1 MKGKYILFLICSLF
15 LCEVSAQTLEQAR
28 TLFTK
33 GEYEQAKPVFKK
45 YTKSQPSNGN
55 YNYWYGVCCL
65 KTGEAEEAVK
75 PLEIAVKK
83 RITGGQLYLGQA
95 YNETYRFE
103 DAVNCFEEYI
113 ADLSKRKKPTEEAEK
128 LLEKS
133 KSDLRMLKGVEEVCI
148 IDSFVVDKAT
158 FLNAYKIS
166 EESGKLFTFNEFFK
180 TEGDHP
186 GTVYETEIGNKIY
199 YSEKGEKGN
208 LDIFSKNK
216 LLNEWSDGRPLPGS
230 INASGNA
237 NYPFVLSDGVTV
249 YYASDGEGLGGYDI
263 FVTRYN
269 TNTDT
274 YLVPENVGMPFNSP
288 YNDYMYVIDEYNNL
302 GWFASDR
309 FQPEGK
315 VCIYVFIP
323 NNSKQ
328 TYNYEAMDQQ
338 QMIRLAQIHSL
349 KETWK
354 DKKAVAEAQQR
365 LEAAMSHKPQERRKV
380 GGAFPQ
386 GCHDSQPH
394 ALFGR
399 GRALPD
405 PLSIVEKAA
414 LAVELRVLDHGQVM
428 LQAYP
433 VREPPQGCRRSE
445 KIPEFPGIV
454 QGGGIVVNVI
464 MDVLAVC
471 MGGNKKGVLS
481 LCPAHGRFIAHPV
494 CLLRG
499 DLTRAKGLPDLIA
512 QHIRIPPLFPARD
525 SLVLCLCQ
533 KKLGVGGTVV
543 ALIGGNQFAALGF
556 LRVLSIVKTVFQR
569 LGNGFPLA
577 DMMGH

>member
-1 MKGKYILFLICSLF
+1 MKGKYILFLFCSLF
-15 LCEVSAQTLEQAR
+15 LGEVSAQTLEQAR

-33 GEYEQAKPVFKK
+33 GDYEKAKPVFKK
-45 YTKSQPSNGN
+45 YAKSQPSNGN

-75 PLEIAVKK
+75 PLEMAVKK
-83 RITGGQLYLGQA
+83 RIASGQLYLGQA

-103 DAVNCFEEYI
+103 EAVECFEEYI
-113 ADLSKRKKPTEEAEK
+113 ADLKKRKRPTEEAEG

-133 KSDLRMLKGVEEVCI
+133 KADLRMLKGVEDVCI

-166 EESGKLFTFNEFFK
+166 EESGKLFTFNKFFQ
-180 TEGDHP
+180 TEGEHE

-199 YSEKGEKGN
+199 YSEKGERGN

-216 LLNEWSDGRPLPGS
+216 LLNEWSNGRPLPGS

-237 NYPFVLSDGVTV
+237 NYPYVMSDGITI

-269 TNTDT
+269 TNSDT

-328 TYNYEAMDQQ
+328 TYNYEAMDQKQ
-338 QMIRLAQIHSL
+338 IIRLAQIHSL

-354 DKKAVAEAQQR
+354 DKQEVSEALQR
-365 LEAAMSHKPQERRKV
+365 LKAAINHKPKERRVVDFEFVIDDNTTYYQINDFKS
-380 GGAFPQ
+380 AKAKQ
-386 GCHDSQPH
+386 
-394 ALFGR
+394 LFQR
-399 GRALPD
+399 YRQM
-405 PLSIVEKAA
+405 EKDFQQQ
-414 LAVELRVLDHGQVM
+414 E
-428 LQAYP
+428 
-433 VREPPQGCRRSE
+433 
-445 KIPEFPGIV
+445 
-454 QGGGIVVNVI
+454 
-464 MDVLAVC
+464 
-471 MGGNKKGVLS
+471 
-481 LCPAHGRFIAHPV
+481 
-494 CLLRG
+494 
-499 DLTRAKGLPDLIA
+499 
-512 QHIRIPPLFPARD
+512 
-525 SLVLCLCQ
+525 
-533 KKLGVGGTVV
+533 KKLNSLRQQYSTSNKQGKERIAPAILDLEKRILQMSGELD
-543 ALIGGNQFAALGF
+543 ALEINVRNAE
-556 LRVLSIVKTVFQR
+556 KTK
-569 LGNGFPLA
+569 
-577 DMMGH
+577 

>member
-309 FQPEGK
+309 YQPEGK
-315 VCIYVFIP
+315 VCIYVFIL
-323 NNSKQ
+323 NSSKRV
-328 TYNYEAMDQQ
+328 YNYEAMDKKKVV
-338 QMIRLAQIHSL
+338 RLAQIHSL
-349 KETWK
+349 KDTWVDQNTVSDAK
-354 DKKAVAEAQQR
+354 RR
-365 LEAAMSHKPQERRKV
+365 LQAAISEKPQAERSYDFEFVIDDHTTYYQWSDFKS
-380 GGAFPQ
+380 PQ
-386 GCHDSQPH
+386 AKS
-394 ALFGR
+394 LFSKYR
-399 GRALPD
+399 QLEKSFRQQQNKLEEQRSLYSRAKESNKTKLAPAILD
-405 PLSIVEKAA
+405 LEKQIQQLSGELEKAA
-414 LAVELRVLDHGQVM
+414 IE
-428 LQAYP
+428 
-433 VREPPQGCRRSE
+433 VRNTE
-445 KIPEFPGIV
+445 KQSF
-454 QGGGIVVNVI
+454 
-464 MDVLAVC
+464 
-471 MGGNKKGVLS
+471 K
-481 LCPAHGRFIAHPV
+481 
-494 CLLRG
+494 
-499 DLTRAKGLPDLIA
+499 
-512 QHIRIPPLFPARD
+512 
-525 SLVLCLCQ
+525 
-533 KKLGVGGTVV
+533 
-543 ALIGGNQFAALGF
+543 
-556 LRVLSIVKTVFQR
+556 
-569 LGNGFPLA
+569 
-577 DMMGH
+577 

>member
-113 ADLSKRKKPTEEAEK
+113 ADLNKRKKPTEEAEK

-323 NNSKQ
+323 NTSKQ
-328 TYNYEAMDQQ
+328 TYNYEAMEQQ
-338 QMIRLAQIHSL
+338 EIIRLAQIHSL

-354 DKKAVAEAQQR
+354 DKQAVTEALQR
-365 LEAAMSHKPQERRKV
+365 LKAAISHKPKERRAMDFEFVIDDHTTYYLMSDFKSAKAKTLFQRYQQMEKDYYQQEEKLN
-380 GGAFPQ
+380 GLRQQYAGANQQ
-386 GCHDSQPH
+386 GKAKMAPAILDLEKRILQMSEELD
-394 ALFGR
+394 AL
-399 GRALPD
+399 
-405 PLSIVEKAA
+405 E
-414 LAVELRVLDHGQVM
+414 
-428 LQAYP
+428 
-433 VREPPQGCRRSE
+433 
-445 KIPEFPGIV
+445 
-454 QGGGIVVNVI
+454 VNVRN
-464 MDVLAVC
+464 AE
-471 MGGNKKGVLS
+471 
-481 LCPAHGRFIAHPV
+481 
-494 CLLRG
+494 
-499 DLTRAKGLPDLIA
+499 
-512 QHIRIPPLFPARD
+512 
-525 SLVLCLCQ
+525 
-533 KKLGVGGTVV
+533 
-543 ALIGGNQFAALGF
+543 
-556 LRVLSIVKTVFQR
+556 KTK
-569 LGNGFPLA
+569 
-577 DMMGH
+577 